1 MHGKQAAEK
10 FTDIWQTSNK
20 IVNRTKTLVD
30 VWKLQ
35 SLKSSA
41 FENIPMMY
49 PLVPKQ
55 FHNVPTIIR
64 TLSSSH
70 QGSYSANDEL
80 LGKHTSFHRV
90 TEAFIHQPCPW
101 SSRHQWG
108 NHCMSTE
115 KTDACCCL
123 HVTTCPLIEMTD
135 LSNFTPGYILKK
147 NTISK
152 RYMHPNVHSSIIY
165 NNQDMELT

>member
-1 MHGKQAAEK
+1 
-10 FTDIWQTSNK
+10 
-20 IVNRTKTLVD
+20 
-30 VWKLQ
+30 
-35 SLKSSA
+35 
-41 FENIPMMY
+41 MY

-80 LGKHTSFHRV
+80 LGKHTSFHRA

-108 NHCMSTE
+108 KHCMSTE

-135 LSNFTPGYILKK
+135 LSNFTPGYISKK
-147 NTISK
+147 ALFQKDTCIPMFIAALFTITKIGNWPKIYRKWYIYIYTHRHELVGHCTSEISRIEK
-152 RYMHPNVHSSIIY
+152 GKYCIIS
-165 NNQDMELT
+165 LHV